1 MDDTTRKLAI
11 QLKEW
16 FGNPDDCCPMLMW
29 HDFAQSI
36 LNAER
41 TRIVGLFDAALKK
54 WWADFPYADDAL
66 PDRIE
71 RIIEGLR
78 K

>member
-41 TRIVGLFDAALKK
+41 TRIVGLFDAADEIDGSLSHIVS
-54 WWADFPYADDAL
+54 AYSG
-66 PDRIE
+66 
-71 RIIEGLR
+71 IIEGLR
-78 K
+78 EKK

>member
-41 TRIVGLFDAALKK
+41 TRIVGLFDAEKLGKMT
-54 WWADFPYADDAL
+54 FETLGMGYQ
-66 PDRIE
+66 

-78 K
+78 EKK

>member
-41 TRIVGLFDAALKK
+41 ARIVGLFDAEKLGKMT
-54 WWADFPYADDAL
+54 FETLGMGYQ
-66 PDRIE
+66 

-78 K
+78 EKK